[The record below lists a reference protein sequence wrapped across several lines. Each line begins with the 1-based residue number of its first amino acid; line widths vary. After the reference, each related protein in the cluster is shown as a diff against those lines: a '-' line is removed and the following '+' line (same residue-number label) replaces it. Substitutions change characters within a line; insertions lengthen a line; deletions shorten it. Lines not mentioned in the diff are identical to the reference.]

1 MPKKIK
7 SPKIIQPAGN
17 KPKIIKEYIGL
28 INSDTN
34 DISIAHMHSPQGWE
48 EPGQKPEFDEYT
60 LVLNGC
66 LKVET
71 KQGNFF
77 VKSGEAI
84 ITYAG
89 EWIRYS
95 TPDKSGAQ
103 YIAVCIPAF
112 NPDRV
117 NRDVVK

>member
-48 EPGQKPEFDEYT
+48 EPGQKPELDEYY
-60 LVLNGC
+60 
-66 LKVET
+66 LKES
-71 KQGNFF
+71 GFYFF
-77 VKSGEAI
+77 LKKTIENADHMP
-84 ITYAG
+84 
-89 EWIRYS
+89 IRIFMI
-95 TPDKSGAQ
+95 K
-103 YIAVCIPAF
+103 
-112 NPDRV
+112 
-117 NRDVVK
+117 